1 MSTQGTIK
9 RFTLIIQKTTG
20 DFHPSFQELKDFL
33 NEHGFEISPRTLQ
46 RDIEQI
52 RNEFGIEIKYNR
64 GKNGYSISEEE
75 GVPTDTLVRFLEI
88 LGTAELF
95 SENLR
100 DGKELL
106 NFISFEDQGNLK
118 GIENLRLFITAIKNK
133 RKLEFY
139 HTNFDTG
146 KRNHYTIQPY
156 LLKEYQ
162 SRWYV
167 YGAIGSGTIFRTF
180 GLDRID
186 EIKVKS
192 DTFKPIKGLDPK
204 KVFEDVIGLYYTD
217 IETEEVIIEVDTL
230 QSKYLKALPLHS
242 SQVIISENKDKV
254 LIKYF
259 LKPNFELTQKI
270 IMMCDRAVVVKP
282 KWLANEIKATLK
294 SVLNKYGK

>member
-20 DFHPSFQELKDFL
+20 DYHPSFQELKDYL

-64 GKNGYSISEEE
+64 GKNGYSIIEEE

-139 HTNFDTG
+139 HTNFETG
-146 KRNHYTIQPY
+146 KRNHYLIQPY

-167 YGAIGSGTIFRTF
+167 YGAIGSGTTFRTF

-192 DTFKPIKGLDPK
+192 DTFKPIKGFDPK
-204 KVFEDVIGLYYTD
+204 KVFEDVIGLYYSD
-217 IETEEVIIEVDTL
+217 IETEEILLEVDVL

-242 SQVIISENKDKV
+242 SQVIVSETKDKV
-254 LIKYF
+254 TIKYF

-270 IMMCDRAVVVKP
+270 IMMCDRATVIKP
-282 KWLANEIKATLK
+282 KWLANEIKSMLK
-294 SVLNKYGK
+294 EGLKKYGK

>member
-20 DFHPSFQELKDFL
+20 DYHPSFQELKDYL

-64 GKNGYSISEEE
+64 GRNGYSIAEDD

-95 SENLR
+95 SENLK

-106 NFISFEDQGNLK
+106 SFISFEDQGNLK
-118 GIENLRLFITAIKNK
+118 GIENLRLFISAIKNR

-139 HTNFDTG
+139 HINFETD
-146 KRNHYTIQPY
+146 KRNHYTLQPY

-167 YGAIGSGTIFRTF
+167 YGAIGNSSTFRTF
-180 GLDRID
+180 GLDRIED
-186 EIKVKS
+186 LKIKTE
-192 DTFKPIKGLDPK
+192 TFKPIKGLNPK
-204 KVFEDVIGLYYTD
+204 KVFEDVIGLYYSD
-217 IETEEVIIEVDTL
+217 IETEEVIIEVDKL

-242 SQVIISENKDKV
+242 SQIVVSENGDKIT
-254 LIKYF
+254 IKYY
-259 LKPNFELTQKI
+259 LKPNFELIQKI
-270 IMMCDRAVVVKP
+270 VMMCDRAVVVKP
-282 KWLANEIKATLK
+282 KWLANEIKAMLK
-294 SVLNKYGK
+294 EGLKKYGK

>member
-20 DFHPSFQELKDFL
+20 DYHPSFQELKDYL

-46 RDIEQI
+46 RDMEQI

-64 GKNGYSISEEE
+64 GKNGYSIIEEE

-106 NFISFEDQGNLK
+106 NFISFEDQGSFK

-139 HTNFDTG
+139 HTNFETG
-146 KRNHYTIQPY
+146 KRNHYLIQPY

-162 SRWYV
+162 NRWYIF
-167 YGAIGSGTIFRTF
+167 GTSGNSSTFRTF
-180 GLDRID
+180 GLDRLD
-186 EIKVKS
+186 EISIKPE
-192 DTFKPIKGLDPK
+192 TFKPIKGINPK
-204 KVFEDVIGLYYTD
+204 SFFDDVIGLHYSD
-217 IETEEVIIEVDTL
+217 IKTEEVLIEVDQL
-230 QSKYLKALPLHS
+230 QFQYIKALPLHS
-242 SQVIISENKDKV
+242 SQVIVSEIGDKV
-254 LIKYF
+254 TIKYF
-259 LKPNFELTQKI
+259 LKPNYELTQKI
-270 IMMCDRAVVVKP
+270 MMMCGRATVLKP
-282 KWLANEIKATLK
+282 KWFANEIKAMLK
-294 SVLNKYGK
+294 EGLKKYGK